1 MSVAAI
7 SVAASDEDRVP
18 DEYRLIAVL
27 GRLAVLD
34 DVAERRWELLQARCA
49 QPLNA
54 NSTNDTEKPS
64 ELKHDNSNDDHGLV
78 DFNEQPEC
86 RMAAGSR

>member
-1 MSVAAI
+1 MSIAAAT
-7 SVAASDEDRVP
+7 SAACDEDRVPP

-34 DVAERRWELLQARCA
+34 DIAERRWELLQAVH
-49 QPLNA
+49 PLKN

-78 DFNEQPEC
+78 DFNEQPGR
-86 RMAAGSR
+86 RMAAGPD